1 MLMSVTNLLSTDING
16 LDVYL
21 SGVQGT
27 PSSMAAMG
35 GARKDPLPFPF
46 NRNGV
51 IASGATKTLPVHTA
65 NFARQNT
72 MFEPLAPAEEW
83 QQMIQQGKVS
93 VLLTQ
98 EAAQALLL
106 TGEDANGGI
115 KVTAKVQG
123 VRIRL
128 QNGGAEA
135 ISVAAGTKD
144 ISVTLNSGTSTA
156 SSTKTLIDGA
166 SAAAA
171 LASIAVTGNGSGII
185 SDSPSYKQVPYQES
199 SLLDKLVSGI

>member
-1 MLMSVTNLLSTDING
+1 MTAMR
-16 LDVYL
+16 LD
-21 SGVQGT
+21 
-27 PSSMAAMG
+27 A
-35 GARKDPLPFPF
+35 PL
-46 NRNGV
+46 V
-51 IASGATKTLPVHTA
+51 
-65 NFARQNT
+65 
-72 MFEPLAPAEEW
+72 PA
-83 QQMIQQGKVS
+83 
-93 VLLTQ
+93 
-98 EAAQALLL
+98 
-106 TGEDANGGI
+106 
-115 KVTAKVQG
+115 

-171 LASIAVTGNGSGII
+171 LASIAVTGNGSGVI